1 MTDADRNIEKNTV
14 ERVVGS
20 SPRRTV
26 IQLII
31 ASIIVG
37 AIFSVLDLGA
47 LEFWRGIFDT
57 LTSLIRSIGDSF
69 GEIAVNLITYLI
81 IGAAIVIP
89 VWLIMRLIRGR

>member
-1 MTDADRNIEKNTV
+1 MADAGRDSERSTV
-14 ERVVGS
+14 ERVVGP
-20 SPRRTV
+20 SPGRTI
-26 IQLII
+26 IQLAI

-57 LTSLIRSIGDSF
+57 LTGLIRSIGDSF

-81 IGAAIVIP
+81 IGGAIVIP